1 MAENNVP
8 LRKSKKEKKLKTLPL
23 LARPL
28 LKNPENFIFEDPI
41 ESEKDLEKIKVAPID
56 PKALDPMTLNAAMDI
71 GKKLINRCILHFIL
85 PCLVSPF

>member
-41 ESEKDLEKIKVAPID
+41 ESEKDLEKISVAPID
-56 PKALDPMTLNAAMDI
+56 PKAMEAKDT
-71 GKKLINRCILHFIL
+71 GKKY
-85 PCLVSPF
+85 